1 MPTFTQAMQDNLT
14 IEEKARYGVPV
25 TRGELQELADNQ
37 RSMDLLEYAGL
48 FITAPTNKNEA
59 EAIFDSIGSNARKEE
74 KESFRMILEKIT
86 DDLNAAI
93 ETNTTHK
100 GIIGDLENLL
110 KTITC
115 WQDDLQ

>member
-37 RSMDLLEYAGL
+37 RSLDLLEWAGL
-48 FITAPTNKNEA
+48 FIVAPCDKIQA
-59 EAIFDSIGSNARKEE
+59 ESIVSDIEDNARNEE

-93 ETNTTHK
+93 KTNTTHK